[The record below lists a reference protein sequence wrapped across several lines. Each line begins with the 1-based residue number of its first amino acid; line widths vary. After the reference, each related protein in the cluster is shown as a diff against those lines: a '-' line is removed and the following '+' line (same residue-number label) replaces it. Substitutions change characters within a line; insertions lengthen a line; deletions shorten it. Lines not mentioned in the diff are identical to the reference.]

1 MASAVFR
8 DYDQKKLDWEYNNR
22 AKVPNTEELKAAQSA
37 GSDQAK
43 AQFTTRLDVPF
54 GPSATERV
62 DIYLPDGDG
71 PHPIHVFFH
80 GGYWKS
86 NTKDDF
92 GFVAL
97 PFVPHGAVVVV
108 VEYGLIPD
116 VSMAELIRQCRAA
129 LAWTWREAASFNGDR
144 DNITV
149 SGHSAGGH
157 ITVMML
163 ATDWPE
169 FDARLPAAP
178 IRAGCGI
185 SGVYDLEPVR
195 LSFQNDELGFTPD
208 VVRDFSTILLEPRV
222 RVPLLLPAGGD
233 EGPEFIRQS
242 EDMAAAWGS
251 KGMDVRAWILPGHN
265 HFTTINRF
273 LDPDSEL
280 SRAVRAQMGIG
291 ERP

>member
-8 DYDQKKLDWEYNNR
+8 DYDQKTLDWEYNNR
-22 AKVPNTEELKAAQSA
+22 GKVPNTEELKAAQSA

-43 AQFTTRLDVPF
+43 AQFDTRIDVPF
-54 GPSATERV
+54 GPGATERL

-97 PFVPHGAVVVV
+97 PFVPYGAVVVV

-163 ATDWPE
+163 ATDWPG
-169 FDARLPAAP
+169 FDDGLPAAP
-178 IRAGCGI
+178 IKAGCGI

-222 RVPLLLPAGGD
+222 RAPLLLPVGGD
-233 EGPEFIRQS
+233 EGPEFVRQS
-242 EDMAAAWGS
+242 EDMAAAWRP

-265 HFTTINRF
+265 HFTTINHY
-273 LDPDSEL
+273 LDPDSDL
-280 SRAVRAQMGIG
+280 SRAVRAQMGMG
-291 ERP
+291 